1 MKSFVRYAVAGDYF
15 GESILLSNSSRRGAT
30 VEAMSDVTLF
40 VVEKH
45 DLWFVLGDDKGIDSP
60 AIQRLFNLSKSRMSK
75 AFTTISKNMMLSE
88 MSQTQKNTTRNDFKR
103 TRSTRENDIV
113 EIRK

>member
-1 MKSFVRYAVAGDYF
+1 VQRNKSLFF
-15 GESILLSNSSRRGAT
+15 NEIILFSFS
-30 VEAMSDVTLF
+30 VEAISDVTLF

-75 AFTTISKNMMLSE
+75 AFTTISK
-88 MSQTQKNTTRNDFKR
+88 
-103 TRSTRENDIV
+103 
-113 EIRK
+113 